1 MEAYQE
7 RYVNEYEQLCEKY
20 GKLLKILRDIDSGSL
35 DFQLNC
41 PVELLKEQAD
51 IMSRYIDV
59 LLRRATYE
67 NVELPRYN
75 FNIMYGDEYGKY

>member
-1 MEAYQE
+1 MEAYQV
-7 RYVNEYEQLCEKY
+7 RFLAEYQQLCEKY
-20 GKLLKILRDIDSGSL
+20 GKLLKILRDVDSESL

-67 NVELPRYN
+67 NVELPHYN

>member
-75 FNIMYGDEYGKY
+75 FNIMYGNEYGKY

>member
-7 RYVNEYEQLCEKY
+7 RYVNEYEQLCDKY
-20 GKLLKILRDIDSGSL
+20 GKLLKILRKIDSDSL
-35 DFQLNC
+35 EFNLNC
-41 PVELLKEQAD
+41 PIELLKEQAD

-67 NVELPRYN
+67 NVELPHYN